1 MLKKV
6 KEITEEIEIIIFLKQ
21 DMKKEYDDLRGKFN
35 FKNFNNYQFFKKS
48 VNELNNQPDTTERK
62 SNELED
68 VPGKSTQRHYKI

>member
-35 FKNFNNYQFFKKS
+35 LKNFNNYQFFKKS